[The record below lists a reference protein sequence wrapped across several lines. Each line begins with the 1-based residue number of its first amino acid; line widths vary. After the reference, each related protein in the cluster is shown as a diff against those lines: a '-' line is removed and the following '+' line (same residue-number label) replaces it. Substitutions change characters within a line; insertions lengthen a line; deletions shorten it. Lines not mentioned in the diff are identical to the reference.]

1 VGSFN
6 SLADGQTTQELTLS
20 VASQYGSTI
29 DDHLTMTMTTRTGPT
44 GGGILRSRP
53 RYSPDTSNDGNY
65 SNEGC
70 VQPTESGLPPPSTSR
85 SCDADADANPNHR
98 SAIAVT
104 ASDNMISVAAS
115 TSSSNSE
122 NSIGISSSSSRPNVR
137 TLADLVSSSTS
148 FRSEASGITAAETEM
163 GTVVSHK
170 QVISSSNG
178 RSGGGDNHQQQLSL
192 KSTLLISD
200 AGTPYIKDLAGLSG
214 SGPDVVDADSVIALG
229 VMGEDGQQVRFCEY
243 VHDDEISK
251 GCASNS
257 RVRLDQRMN
266 SEVDAEEDNS
276 DSDDGS
282 SSSHGSAPDEE
293 ILRELGLSEL
303 NLDDD
308 NNESDDV
315 NATISMENLRSFRIL
330 WELLSRWATPST
342 VELVLHYQGKCSSPS
357 SHYYDGS
364 SSNPSSEQY
373 TDENSRNATNIG
385 ASRQASILSM
395 LNMQIPRSL
404 AELRNTQ
411 VGRESSTIIDQRM
424 VEERV
429 AGLVR
434 TFDPSAPAADLNM
447 KLWKGLTTIL
457 IAIAFPSELT
467 DISTLD
473 ESDGALP
480 SSIRRLNMASAEY
493 RYLTRSVFSSLSSVP
508 DQSMDDAL

>member
-1 VGSFN
+1 
-6 SLADGQTTQELTLS
+6 
-20 VASQYGSTI
+20 
-29 DDHLTMTMTTRTGPT
+29 MTTRTGPT

-70 VQPTESGLPPPSTSR
+70 VQPTESGLPPPSASR
-85 SCDADADANPNHR
+85 SYDADADANPNHR
-98 SAIAVT
+98 SAVAITIT
-104 ASDNMISVAAS
+104 ASDMTSAAAS
-115 TSSSNSE
+115 TSSSSSE
-122 NSIGISSSSSRPNVR
+122 ISIGISSSSNSRPNAR

-148 FRSEASGITAAETEM
+148 FRSEASGITATDTEM

-170 QVISSSNG
+170 QVISSG

-315 NATISMENLRSFRIL
+315 NATMSMENLRSFRIL

-447 KLWKGLTTIL
+447 KFWKGLTTIL

-467 DISTLD
+467 VISTLD
-473 ESDGALP
+473 ESDDALP
-480 SSIRRLNMASAEY
+480 SSIRRLNMASVEY